1 MLTKSLL
8 KEMEESKLTL
18 EFQALVTE
26 KNDMP
31 QDNYGCKRKE
41 LSES

>member
-26 KNDMP
+26 KMICPRTIMDAR
-31 QDNYGCKRKE
+31 GK
-41 LSES
+41 S